1 MNPEIQQLYTELNN
15 LKQKIDQL
23 YRSSTIDRNVETAL
37 IERLGLTN
45 ISSAVNGSGTT
56 TASTQSV
63 SVASTPT
70 NITVPAQPSGAL
82 TVTYKGTTYNL
93 LYK

>member
-1 MNPEIQQLYTELNN
+1 MNPDLQKLYDELAI
-15 LKQKIDQL
+15 LKKKIDNFSQ
-23 YRSSTIDRNVETAL
+23 SSTIDRNVETAL
-37 IERLGLTN
+37 TERLALSTKIIGT
-45 ISSAVNGSGTT
+45 GTT

-63 SVASTPT
+63 SVPSTPT

>member
-1 MNPEIQQLYTELNN
+1 MPPNLQQLQQQIDE
-15 LKQKIDQL
+15 LKQKIENL

-37 IERLGLTN
+37 IERLGNTFP
-45 ISSAVNGSGTT
+45 SATGIGSAT
-56 TASTQSV
+56 TQSV
-63 SVASTPT
+63 SVPSTPT
-70 NITVPAQPSGAL
+70 NITVPAQPSGTL